1 MKAVSASYFI
11 FIKLNYY
18 CLMYQKAC
26 SKVLYFQILLS
37 PLWWCFVVVFFSLL
51 IFGCWLV
58 LVFFLVV
65 FFSMLES
72 NMYPKVLRFGVV
84 ALAALE
90 LFAL

>member
-11 FIKLNYY
+11 FIELNYY

-37 PLWWCFVVVFFSLL
+37 PLFFFFFPLFVS
-51 IFGCWLV
+51 GCWLV

-84 ALAALE
+84 APAALE

>member
-11 FIKLNYY
+11 FIELNYY

-37 PLWWCFVVVFFSLL
+37 PLWCFFFFS
-51 IFGCWLV
+51 FACFWV
-58 LVFFLVV
+58 LVGFSFLSGC